1 MPTFIPNKS
10 FTISGTNLNFVRR
23 ISFGNEDVTT
33 LSYLGTTGVSGL
45 VPPGAISGD
54 VFVETPTSL
63 VNLGA
68 ITQVL
73 DSDSQLS
80 VGPLVGYNVSGKA
93 GDIIQLTGTNFYQ
106 VDTVK
111 FGDVSGEFYSISSNL
126 IEAIIPPNADYGGV
140 TVFSSSRTG
149 VDGDISVAS
158 GITSNNFVPI
168 PEVTGLNSGQLV
180 SGEVFSLEGRSLSGV
195 TGVSIND
202 IESNSVTLVSSSKIN
217 VEVPSG
223 DFRGVPNLLLESGIS
238 HPAPN
243 YIQFKP
249 LAKVSG
255 IINNIPTGYST
266 TISGENFG
274 ADILYATGGEYL
286 VSIGGVTGSFG
297 LTSDTTMTGR
307 VPRDLNISVS
317 GGNVAAGEVPVISS
331 GNVSI
336 FSNAYPESYGSDVY
350 FTPLI
355 SSPQVS
361 SVTPPSGI
369 GGDMITVEGFDL
381 YAITGVSVNSV
392 GVATSTSAEVVT
404 VGSDGRAITFDFP
417 TDAATISDGAALF
430 DLTLSGVYGNIG
442 VDNAFYTL
450 GKPTITSNE
459 PETDVLP
466 GSSGTIIGTHLYS
479 GTEIQVYDNLP
490 NKFIATL
497 TPSGYAEDHSQL
509 TYWYPNSFATG
520 INYKLRV
527 KNRRHFS
534 SLRAFTTLNTPAISG
549 FEPASGEFG
558 ESVTVSG
565 YFEGIVPSGLNVGNV
580 LVSDFSQ
587 TASTGITFTIPTP
600 SVSDVI
606 KIETSGGYIQSDN
619 ILGVS
624 ENKPVLSGFYLGSGV
639 RPDVIYNDQVFKGG
653 DLITISGE
661 RMNLVT
667 GVSFSG
673 AVDPIVVSGFNS
685 KESNALALRV
695 PHYINSG
702 SGDFILEDFRG
713 RETSSSTAVSIGGGV
728 ATTNVDVVTISG
740 FTNFLVPE
748 ATMSLSGNN
757 VTGMSVIFAGPT
769 GDLVT
774 GSPLSNSVDGGVGS
788 ITVSVP
794 SSTQMGNLSLTGRHN
809 SVDIPLDPFYPLS
822 VITGISGI
830 DPSLNTIST
839 GANIIITGINSNFI
853 NAPQPG
859 EPFVC
864 FSGSGQYGTATQ
876 VDVFPIS
883 TFATGSGIGGGDYA
897 NIFYSEIGVNIGNQF
912 VGTGKFFLLDEWDGY
927 FRSNKNRG
935 RNSWGEFTLG
945 SGTQDIIEDKINFF
959 DNEYSIT
966 GTRVLLSGFT
976 PSRGITGSVIDI
988 SGEGLQAVSSVGFSQ
1003 YGGDSHISTDV
1014 SGSADG
1020 TLIKVTIPSVTS
1032 MIRGTVNLNFMGGAG
1047 GTLEGFEIIDD
1058 TSALEFNVVNPA
1070 TSTIPTAS
1078 AGQVVEYTVEE
1089 AVGGV
1094 VWYITYKQYPDG
1106 TKAIVSSFPKPY

>member
-1 MPTFIPNKS
+1 
-10 FTISGTNLNFVRR
+10 
-23 ISFGNEDVTT
+23 
-33 LSYLGTTGVSGL
+33 
-45 VPPGAISGD
+45 
-54 VFVETPTSL
+54 
-63 VNLGA
+63 
-68 ITQVL
+68 
-73 DSDSQLS
+73 
-80 VGPLVGYNVSGKA
+80 
-93 GDIIQLTGTNFYQ
+93 
-106 VDTVK
+106 
-111 FGDVSGEFYSISSNL
+111 
-126 IEAIIPPNADYGGV
+126 
-140 TVFSSSRTG
+140 
-149 VDGDISVAS
+149 
-158 GITSNNFVPI
+158 
-168 PEVTGLNSGQLV
+168 
-180 SGEVFSLEGRSLSGV
+180 
-195 TGVSIND
+195 
-202 IESNSVTLVSSSKIN
+202 
-217 VEVPSG
+217 
-223 DFRGVPNLLLESGIS
+223 
-238 HPAPN
+238 
-243 YIQFKP
+243 
-249 LAKVSG
+249 
-255 IINNIPTGYST
+255 
-266 TISGENFG
+266 
-274 ADILYATGGEYL
+274 
-286 VSIGGVTGSFG
+286 
-297 LTSDTTMTGR
+297 
-307 VPRDLNISVS
+307 
-317 GGNVAAGEVPVISS
+317 
-331 GNVSI
+331 
-336 FSNAYPESYGSDVY
+336 
-350 FTPLI
+350 
-355 SSPQVS
+355 
-361 SVTPPSGI
+361 
-369 GGDMITVEGFDL
+369 
-381 YAITGVSVNSV
+381 
-392 GVATSTSAEVVT
+392 
-404 VGSDGRAITFDFP
+404 
-417 TDAATISDGAALF
+417 
-430 DLTLSGVYGNIG
+430 
-442 VDNAFYTL
+442 
-450 GKPTITSNE
+450 
-459 PETDVLP
+459 
-466 GSSGTIIGTHLYS
+466 
-479 GTEIQVYDNLP
+479 
-490 NKFIATL
+490 
-497 TPSGYAEDHSQL
+497 
-509 TYWYPNSFATG
+509 
-520 INYKLRV
+520 
-527 KNRRHFS
+527 
-534 SLRAFTTLNTPAISG
+534 
-549 FEPASGEFG
+549 
-558 ESVTVSG
+558 
-565 YFEGIVPSGLNVGNV
+565 V

-606 KIETSGGYIQSDN
+606 KIETSGGYTQSDN
-619 ILGVS
+619 ILGIS

-794 SSTQMGNLSLTGRHN
+794 SSAQMGNLSLTGRHN

-822 VITGISGI
+822 AITGISGI

-864 FSGSGQYGTATQ
+864 FSGSGQYGAATQ

-927 FRSNKNRG
+927 YRSNKNRG
-935 RNSWGEFTLG
+935 RNSWGGFVLG
-945 SGTQDIIEDKINFF
+945 SGTQDIIEDKISFF

-976 PSRGITGSVIDI
+976 PSRGITGSVIDV
-988 SGEGLQAVSSVGFSQ
+988 SGEGLQAVHSVGFSQ
-1003 YGGDSHISTDV
+1003 YGGDNHISADV

-1032 MIRGTVNLNFMGGAG
+1032 MIRGTVDLNFGGGAG

-1058 TSALEFNVVNPA
+1058 TSALEFNVVDPA
-1070 TSTIPTAS
+1070 TATIPTAS

-1089 AVGGV
+1089 TVAGV
-1094 VWYITYKQYPDG
+1094 VWYVTYKQYPDG
-1106 TKAIVSSFPKPY
+1106 TKAIISSFPKSGL